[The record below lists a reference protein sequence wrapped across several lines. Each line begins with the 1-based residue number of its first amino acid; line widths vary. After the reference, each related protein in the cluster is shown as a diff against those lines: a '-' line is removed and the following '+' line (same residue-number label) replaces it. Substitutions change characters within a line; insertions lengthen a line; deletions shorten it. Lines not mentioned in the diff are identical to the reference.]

1 MRFLVYE
8 VGIFGRYNKG
18 KGVSSMYTQMYPTPG
33 LVALYLYY
41 PCAGME
47 RTYCLIWLYKL
58 ITILLWSTVLAYCV
72 DLFMFYY
79 NNHLFCAL

>member
-8 VGIFGRYNKG
+8 VMIFGTYNKG
-18 KGVSSMYTQMYPTPG
+18 KGLTSMYTQMFPTPG

-41 PCAGME
+41 PCAETE
-47 RTYCLIWLYKL
+47 RTYVLIWLYKFV
-58 ITILLWSTVLAYCV
+58 TILLWSTVISYGI

-79 NNHLFCAL
+79 DTHLFCAL